1 VKEGEARLSLE
12 GAMPQ
17 KSGQLELPF
26 MSRGEAS
33 CEGRS
38 VEASTAEQGSGHP
51 GSNLMELALMRPNL
65 KAALKRVRKNKGS
78 PGIDGMRTEDLL
90 AYLWRN
96 WDVLR
101 AQLLAG
107 TYQPSPVRRHQ
118 IPKSGGGMR
127 ELGIPTVLDRFIQQ
141 ALLQVLQPGFDASF
155 SQHSYGF
162 RPKRSA
168 HDAVRAAKRYVE
180 GGRRVVVDVD
190 LEKFFDRVNHDVL
203 MGKLAKR
210 IRDRRVLGLVRRYL
224 EAGVMAEGV
233 VMERGEGT
241 PQGGPLSP
249 LLANVLLDEVD
260 KELEKRGHAF
270 VRYAD
275 DCNVYVR
282 SQRAGLRVM
291 GLLRRL
297 FGRLRLRV
305 NESKS
310 AVDLVEHRKVLGYSF
325 WEARDG
331 SMRLRVA
338 DKPLAALKARICQI
352 TRRTGGRSMAQVVE
366 ELKEYLPG
374 WRNYFSLAETL
385 QNFARLDK
393 WIRHRLRALYLKQ
406 WKRGPTAYRRLRAY
420 GASPRVAATV
430 AANMRYRW
438 KTSSHALNAAL
449 PNSHFDALGLP
460 RLGA

>member
-1 VKEGEARLSLE
+1 MSLE

-33 CEGRS
+33 REERS
-38 VEASTAEQGSGHP
+38 VEALPAAQGSGHP
-51 GSNLMELALMRPNL
+51 GSNLMELALLRPNL

-90 AYLWRN
+90 PYLWRN
-96 WDVLR
+96 WSVLR

-127 ELGIPTVLDRFIQQ
+127 TLGIPTVLDRFIQQ
-141 ALLQVLQPGFDASF
+141 ALLQVLQPGFDTGF
-155 SQHSYGF
+155 SKHSYGF

-168 HDAVRAAKRYVE
+168 HDAVKAAKRYVE
-180 GGRRVVVDVD
+180 EGRRIVVDVD
-190 LEKFFDRVNHDVL
+190 LETFFDRVNHDVL
-203 MGKLAKR
+203 MGRLAKR
-210 IRDRRVLGLVRRYL
+210 IQDRRVLGLIRRYL
-224 EAGVMAEGV
+224 EAGVMAQGV

-275 DCNVYVR
+275 DCNVYVCSR
-282 SQRAGLRVM
+282 RAGQRVM

-297 FGRLRLRV
+297 YGRLRLRV

-310 AVDLVEHRKVLGYSF
+310 AVDLANHRKILGYSF
-325 WEARDG
+325 ANGPDHTVK
-331 SMRLRVA
+331 LRVA
-338 DKPLAALKARICQI
+338 SKPLAALKSRVRQI
-352 TRRTGGRSMAQVVE
+352 TGRNGGRSMSQVVE
-366 ELKEYLPG
+366 ELREYLPG
-374 WRNYFSLAETL
+374 WRNYFSLAETPTT
-385 QNFARLDK
+385 FDELDK

-406 WKRGPTAYRRLRAY
+406 WKRGPTTYRELRAR
-420 GASPRVAATV
+420 GATRHVAAAV
-430 AANMRYRW
+430 AANNSRLWRTSRRY
-438 KTSSHALNAAL
+438 LNAAL
-449 PNSHFDALGLP
+449 PSSHFDALGLP
-460 RLGA
+460 RLGS